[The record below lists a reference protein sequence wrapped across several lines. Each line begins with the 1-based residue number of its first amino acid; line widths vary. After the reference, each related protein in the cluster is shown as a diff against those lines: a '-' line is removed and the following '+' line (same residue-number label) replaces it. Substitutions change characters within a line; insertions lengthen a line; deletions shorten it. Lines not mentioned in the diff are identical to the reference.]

1 NNVIRTVAPEQKTKI
16 NLYQEGAILCK
27 QFQGKALTPE
37 EQCYED
43 ASKEIDVP
51 SEILNGVR
59 YSAMALM
66 GNNLCTSISSAI
78 NQGLWSHVPAI
89 MGYTSAIVFGPKLI
103 QGAVEKALAYSGLTA
118 EQKKQLTPWL
128 NTIGRLALGFMP
140 KVSAN
145 EQGVKYRHPSV
156 KGHTRI
162 ATAQGSVTLGGEHGM
177 QFKLYGIRE
186 ITQDKITLTVMN
198 EAGKKTAL
206 EFTVIQNG
214 LDEKIVA
221 KSSEKNLED
230 YWNQEIRSTL
240 PAMQRNDL
248 TCQSALV
255 VGAVA
260 SAVGQNALPALVA
273 SLSCWPQVSAY
284 AEMKNEPAASVGKR
298 AVMQQQFPAIFNL
311 GSLDGTNG
319 FIIQGLVSNGHLGSS
334 ISTAGDINGD
344 YIDDVVLG
352 APRTTSSASHVIF
365 GSQNPFSAVFN
376 VALINGTNGF
386 TIPGTAASGILG
398 LSAGS
403 GGDIN
408 GDNITDL
415 VLGAPYANSSIG
427 AGYVIFGRRSPFPAS
442 FDINQLDGTNGFTI
456 PGIEPF
462 GYLGNSPNIAGDI
475 NGDSIDDLVLAAYNA
490 TSGMGVSYVVFGSR
504 SPFPATFNLTQLTGT
519 NGFTIPGTSASG
531 YLGYSSS
538 AAGDMNCDKIIDL
551 ALGALNANSGLGA
564 IYVIFGSRNQF
575 PATFNLDQLNGT
587 NGFTVPGIVSS
598 GNCGSSVS
606 IDGDIN
612 GDDLTD
618 LVIGAYGV
626 NIGMGASYVIFGN
639 RDPFPASFNLTGL
652 NGTNGFA
659 ILAKTTL
666 ARLGNSVTSAGDIN
680 GDQIS
685 DLVLGA
691 YNAYS
696 GVGTSYVIFGQKT
709 AVGNLTPTPTPTP
722 TPTSFSTP
730 APTPVFLPLTPCPVA
745 QSLTIQNNGIQISQA
760 QTLRLTPNDLSV
772 HCGNNTAANLAT
784 LFNITAI
791 SYAQLKTRN
800 SSGVWNNVSS
810 FLGNDL
816 SQGNVELVQDSSTFA
831 PQINFTVTDGQ
842 MTLPETVANVQFST
856 TTTTPAV
863 TAIDINIQ
871 KNGTTTLTAQQ
882 FQLN

>member
-1 NNVIRTVAPEQKTKI
+1 MDTTLFSARTIPMFKRPETLPSQQEVVPAQSPKLHGLPSADAASSLLATPAASSITGMRSGSGNQSASVPTMRSTDAGAAEKQNERSAALVELVGRVLIEKLFFQHLQLPQDVLLSLMNNVIRTVVPEQKTKI
-16 NLYQEGAILCK
+16 DLFQEGAILYK

-344 YIDDVVLG
+344 YIADVVLG

-442 FDINQLDGTNGFTI
+442 FDINQLDGTNGFVISGLTSGNLGDVVSTAGDINGDNITDLVLGAPTANLKYGASYVIFGSRSPFPATFNVAQLDGTNGFTI

-538 AAGDMNCDKIIDL
+538 AAGDMNGDKITDL

-626 NIGMGASYVIFGN
+626 NIGRA
-639 RDPFPASFNLTGL
+639 
-652 NGTNGFA
+652 
-659 ILAKTTL
+659 
-666 ARLGNSVTSAGDIN
+666 
-680 GDQIS
+680 
-685 DLVLGA
+685 LV
-691 YNAYS
+691 
-696 GVGTSYVIFGQKT
+696 
-709 AVGNLTPTPTPTP
+709 
-722 TPTSFSTP
+722 
-730 APTPVFLPLTPCPVA
+730 
-745 QSLTIQNNGIQISQA
+745 
-760 QTLRLTPNDLSV
+760 
-772 HCGNNTAANLAT
+772 
-784 LFNITAI
+784 
-791 SYAQLKTRN
+791 
-800 SSGVWNNVSS
+800 
-810 FLGNDL
+810 
-816 SQGNVELVQDSSTFA
+816 
-831 PQINFTVTDGQ
+831 
-842 MTLPETVANVQFST
+842 M
-856 TTTTPAV
+856 
-863 TAIDINIQ
+863 
-871 KNGTTTLTAQQ
+871 
-882 FQLN
+882 